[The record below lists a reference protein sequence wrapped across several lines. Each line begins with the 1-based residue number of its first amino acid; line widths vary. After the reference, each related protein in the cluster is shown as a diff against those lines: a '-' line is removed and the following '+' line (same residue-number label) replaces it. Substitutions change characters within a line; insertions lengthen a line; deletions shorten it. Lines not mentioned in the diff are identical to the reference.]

1 MDAVV
6 IGAIFTVVGSI
17 VVLIV
22 LGVRILRQINT
33 THSED

>member
-22 LGVRILRQINT
+22 IGARILKQINT